1 MKHILLGCFLVTGL
15 SVFAQQ
21 QASFAR
27 NLEHARVDELRNN
40 NKSKLL
46 LFELKEGETV
56 TESLFSQLA
65 AVMEEKE
72 GYVMMEAK
80 EGKLYLT
87 VGHSIEPADAEDVL
101 NQFGTRFAFV
111 NQVEHSLKVK

>member
-1 MKHILLGCFLVTGL
+1 MKQLLLGIFMLTGI

-27 NLEHARVDELRNN
+27 NLESARVDEMRNN
-40 NKSKLL
+40 NKGKLL
-46 LFELKEGETV
+46 LFELKEGEAV
-56 TESLFSQLA
+56 SESLFAQLS

-72 GYVMMEAK
+72 GYVSMESK

-87 VGHSIEPADAEDVL
+87 VGNGIQPRDAEDVL
-101 NQFGTRFAFV
+101 NQFGVTFV
-111 NQVEHSLKVK
+111 FISQIEHSFKLK